1 MSRFQRV
8 SIFFIIQVGLQK
20 LEFAETQVAI
30 MSEELKDLQPQLIQT
45 SKETEDLMGV
55 IQRDTEEVEKVKNV
69 VEEDEEVANRA
80 AAESQSIKVSQR
92 YRPLLQLP
100 PPPRTPSYRRI
111 RFLLRRM
118 WYLC

>member
-1 MSRFQRV
+1 M
-8 SIFFIIQVGLQK
+8 
-20 LEFAETQVAI
+20 AI

-80 AAESQSIKVSQR
+80 AAESQSIKVSQ
-92 YRPLLQLP
+92 PSAFIATP
-100 PPPRTPSYRRI
+100 PPFEPPHI
-111 RFLLRRM
+111 DE
-118 WYLC
+118 